1 MYSKTVAKVVVQL
14 VPITRNFLSPLRLGP
29 SQDFLWGRRVRDVSP
44 IIPTRVGVGRTHKIF
59 LRFCG
64 TNLSTTLAT
73 TLEYIVRG
81 RWDVEY
87 RTVVVVLPLKIS
99 ICTTLAMSILSSIA
113 RFLNLCI
120 PPLRAVFIPIFFAAF
135 SNVNELRL
143 MQKSSR
149 LVQPLN
155 MSK

>member
-81 RWDVEY
+81 RRDEEY
-87 RTVVVVLPLKIS
+87 HTVVVVLSLKMS
-99 ICTTLAMSILSSIA
+99 ICTTLADL
-113 RFLNLCI
+113 
-120 PPLRAVFIPIFFAAF
+120 AF
-135 SNVNELRL
+135 GV
-143 MQKSSR
+143 
-149 LVQPLN
+149 
-155 MSK
+155 